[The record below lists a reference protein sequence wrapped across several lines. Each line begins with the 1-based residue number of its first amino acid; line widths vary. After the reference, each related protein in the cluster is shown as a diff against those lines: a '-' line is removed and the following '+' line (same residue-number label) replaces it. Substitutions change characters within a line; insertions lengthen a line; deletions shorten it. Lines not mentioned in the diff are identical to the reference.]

1 MGHWLGQSRISA
13 TNAIRGVKVMAGFD
27 LSVDTTDP
35 EALAKAFE
43 QIESGEDPN
52 LDQGVKEPAQDA
64 KAEPAATDTNQ
75 QTAEQEQSDQSDE
88 ADAAGVATKD
98 GKHVI
103 PYSVLKNER
112 ERATR
117 AEQLAQE
124 MRERVEA
131 LEQMVKAGNQGAN
144 TGEGARTDP
153 QPAES
158 DLSSEDLEALKE
170 DFPTVYKAVMASM
183 AKAQALE
190 AKLQPVEESVRNA
203 QYDQA
208 RSTAETVQEAIDSV
222 PKLAHIQATDA
233 DAFELAK
240 QFDATLRTQKA
251 WADRPLAERF
261 QKVTEMVEAAIGS
274 IDVPGAPPPSPSAE
288 DLRKAA
294 MAKAAGSKQRS
305 VPTSLSEFPAGQ
317 PPAQDERDAAEQ
329 LSPLQLAEK
338 FSRMTPDQ
346 MDAYF
351 QSL

>member
-1 MGHWLGQSRISA
+1 
-13 TNAIRGVKVMAGFD
+13 MAGFD

-43 QIESGEDPN
+43 QIEKGEEPN
-52 LDQGVKEPAQDA
+52 LDQEVKEPAQDA

-75 QTAEQEQSDQSDE
+75 QTAEQEQSDQGDE

-131 LEQMVKAGNQGAN
+131 LEAMVKTGNQGAKD
-144 TGEGARTDP
+144 GESARTEDQ
-153 QPAES
+153 QPPES

-183 AKAQALE
+183 AKAEALA

-208 RSTAETVQEAIDSV
+208 RSTAETVQEAIDAV
-222 PKLAHIQATDA
+222 PKLAHIQATDQ

-251 WADRPLAERF
+251 WANKPLSERF

-274 IDVPGAPPPSPSAE
+274 IDVPGEPPPSPSAE

-294 MAKAAGSKQRS
+294 MAKAAGAKQRS

-329 LSPLQLAEK
+329 LSTLQLAEK